1 MNHGNEPPGSI
12 AAQWIRAIFSVS
24 MRSVRAAHTVLC
36 YTKCFG
42 TLDVKLVILAF
53 PVARMRSVILPF
65 VPCLILIFK
74 PIRIILVEI
83 FWVVIFVAQTV
94 RAVVRAA
101 GLVLRWGAWFVLRLM
116 IDRSFKAMPLQYSRF
131 RCSAVRTSSFSWLPQ
146 IPDRDSHQRGSATQT
161 YSKPARN
168 AFRVSPCWLCQAL
181 WMSVPHTAFPDRADR
196 HFEVL
201 RSWPV
206 FFAPTLRGGFF
217 LQTSLFCPTFFLL
230 ALFLLCGL
238 LCGDL
243 LAVCLGNSL

>member
-1 MNHGNEPPGSI
+1 MVGKVLLCNGRFSQTERVELVHNDESGSDDRRYPRGMRHGNEPPGSI
-12 AAQWIRAIFSVS
+12 AAQWIQASFSVS

-116 IDRSFKAMPLQYSRF
+116 IDRSF
-131 RCSAVRTSSFSWLPQ
+131 
-146 IPDRDSHQRGSATQT
+146 
-161 YSKPARN
+161 
-168 AFRVSPCWLCQAL
+168 
-181 WMSVPHTAFPDRADR
+181 
-196 HFEVL
+196 
-201 RSWPV
+201 
-206 FFAPTLRGGFF
+206 
-217 LQTSLFCPTFFLL
+217 
-230 ALFLLCGL
+230 
-238 LCGDL
+238 
-243 LAVCLGNSL
+243 